1 MFAVVLD
8 VTDFFI
14 IGLVVIVAASS
25 LSVYLKPKER
35 SRLSRIDAKLDLL
48 LKHAGL
54 TFDPKAGV
62 PAGVMEALERGNK
75 IEAIKLYREAT
86 GVGLAEAK
94 VFVEGLP
101 ASPKA

>member
-8 VTDFFI
+8 VSDFII

-25 LSVYLKPKER
+25 ISVYLKPREL
-35 SRLSRIDAKLDLL
+35 SRLCRVEAKLDLL

-54 TFDPKAGV
+54 AFDPKAEA
-62 PAGVMEALERGNK
+62 PAGVLEALERGQK

-86 GVGLAEAK
+86 GVSLAEAK
-94 VFVEGLP
+94 VFVEDLP
-101 ASPKA
+101 ASPEA

>member
-8 VTDFFI
+8 VSDFFI

-25 LSVYLKPKER
+25 LSVYLKPRES
-35 SRLSRIDAKLDLL
+35 SRLSRVEAKLDLL

-62 PAGVMEALERGNK
+62 PAGVMEALESGNK

-94 VFVEGLP
+94 VFVEDLP
-101 ASPKA
+101 ARPKA